1 LLLFVHSFL
10 VISLKKGPERKDII
24 DAAKILWK
32 DYKNI
37 AKILLRP
44 RRKRVAVNLEKIEK
58 VMAKMKLPEDEKMK
72 KVIVVP
78 GKILGKG
85 EITKKYKI
93 VALSFSESARKK
105 LEKIADLKDFNWLV
119 NQKIKD
125 YVLIT

>member
-1 LLLFVHSFL
+1 M
-10 VISLKKGPERKDII
+10 ISLKKGPERKDII

-37 AKILLRP
+37 AKILLRS

>member
-1 LLLFVHSFL
+1 LFCYSTFGDL
-10 VISLKKGPERKDII
+10 LKKGPERKDII
-24 DAAKILWK
+24 DAVKILWK
-32 DYKNI
+32 DYRNV

-58 VMAKMKLPEDEKMK
+58 VISKMKIPENEKEK

-78 GKILGKG
+78 GKVLGKG
-85 EITKKYKI
+85 EITKNYKI

-105 LEKIADLKDFNWLV
+105 IEKVAEIKDFSWLAS
-119 NQKIKD
+119 QKIKD